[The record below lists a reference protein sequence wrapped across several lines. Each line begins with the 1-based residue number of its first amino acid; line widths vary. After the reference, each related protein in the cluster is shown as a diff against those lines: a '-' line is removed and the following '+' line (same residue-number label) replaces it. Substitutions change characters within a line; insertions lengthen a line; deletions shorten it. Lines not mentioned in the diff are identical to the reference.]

1 MGRYIRGGNYHGTI
15 TVIVCFDL
23 HVCQC
28 MVFRIYRAMALSL
41 ATPGVQQSIESMN
54 RGSAQARPKQALHDT
69 SIYIYIYIWYVGHPI
84 IANYGHKREIVYCAF
99 SCLTLPAVYM
109 PF

>member
-1 MGRYIRGGNYHGTI
+1 MQLHGTM

-41 ATPGVQQSIESMN
+41 ATPGVTN

-69 SIYIYIYIWYVGHPI
+69 SII
-84 IANYGHKREIVYCAF
+84 
-99 SCLTLPAVYM
+99 T
-109 PF
+109 

>member
-1 MGRYIRGGNYHGTI
+1 MQLHGTM

-28 MVFRIYRAMALSL
+28 MVFRIYRAMALS
-41 ATPGVQQSIESMN
+41 SESS

-69 SIYIYIYIWYVGHPI
+69 SIIIDPI
-84 IANYGHKREIVYCAF
+84 
-99 SCLTLPAVYM
+99 
-109 PF
+109 